1 MYRRWKPYIKIVK
14 QILAAVKRARISL
27 YAAQAAFFVI
37 FSAIPL
43 CLLLFSATRILMP
56 SWNESLGDAIVKYY
70 NASGLQTNAAA
81 VQRYLATSS
90 AAASAS
96 LFAVLWSSTRG
107 VRAVAE
113 GISDIYGSRFGKRN
127 LFFRYTYSLLYTVI
141 LIGAVLSALSVLAFG
156 GQLLGFLARVFP
168 TLDWVWQMLY
178 GWRYCIAALLFVF
191 LFALLY
197 RMLGQKGMA
206 YRRHLPGAVFSAG
219 GWIVYSL
226 LFSLYLKHFSIRRNL
241 YGGFSVLLSLMFWTY
256 SCMYMIMLGA
266 LINVYFM
273 RRARLIK

>member
-43 CLLLFSATRILMP
+43 CLLLFSVTRILMP

-70 NASGLQTNAAA
+70 NASGLQTNAAV

-141 LIGAVLSALSVLAFG
+141 LIGAVLTALSVLAFG

-168 TLDWVWQMLY
+168 TLDWVW
-178 GWRYCIAALLFVF
+178 
-191 LFALLY
+191 
-197 RMLGQKGMA
+197 
-206 YRRHLPGAVFSAG
+206 
-219 GWIVYSL
+219 
-226 LFSLYLKHFSIRRNL
+226 
-241 YGGFSVLLSLMFWTY
+241 
-256 SCMYMIMLGA
+256 
-266 LINVYFM
+266 
-273 RRARLIK
+273 